1 MSKIIKLDEAKKSKK
16 IREKLTTE
24 KQELEL
30 EIHILQKKLEV
41 IQGFLDGTISA
52 SDDWH
57 SKPPMPADEIKN
69 LYELFMKSDY
79 WKKEDELSLIHI

>member
-57 SKPPMPADEIKN
+57 NKPPMPADEIKN

-79 WKKEDELSLIHI
+79 WKKDDE

>member
-1 MSKIIKLDEAKKSKK
+1 M
-16 IREKLTTE
+16 
-24 KQELEL
+24 
-30 EIHILQKKLEV
+30 

-79 WKKEDELSLIHI
+79 WKKEDE

>member
-1 MSKIIKLDEAKKSKK
+1 MSKIINLDEAKKSKK

-79 WKKEDELSLIHI
+79 WKKEDE

>member
-1 MSKIIKLDEAKKSKK
+1 MSKIVKLDEAKKSKK
-16 IREKLTTE
+16 IREKLITE

-52 SDDWH
+52 SD
-57 SKPPMPADEIKN
+57 EIKN
-69 LYELFMKSDY
+69 LYEIFMKSDY
-79 WKKEDELSLIHI
+79 WKKEDE

>member
-16 IREKLTTE
+16 IREKLITE

-41 IQGFLDGTISA
+41 IQGFLDGT
-52 SDDWH
+52 
-57 SKPPMPADEIKN
+57 
-69 LYELFMKSDY
+69 LSDY
-79 WKKEDELSLIHI
+79 QMIGIVNHLCHQMK

>member
-1 MSKIIKLDEAKKSKK
+1 MSKIIKLDEVKKSKK
-16 IREKLTTE
+16 IREKLITE

-41 IQGFLDGTISA
+41 IQGFLDGTINV
-52 SDDWH
+52 SDDWIVLNH
-57 SKPPMPADEIKN
+57 LCLSDEIKN

-79 WKKEDELSLIHI
+79 WKKEDE

>member
-30 EIHILQKKLEV
+30 EIHILQKKV
-41 IQGFLDGTISA
+41 RSDTGISR
-52 SDDWH
+52 WH
-57 SKPPMPADEIKN
+57 YKCIR
-69 LYELFMKSDY
+69 
-79 WKKEDELSLIHI
+79 

>member
-16 IREKLTTE
+16 IREKLITE

-41 IQGFLDGTISA
+41 LR
-52 SDDWH
+52 
-57 SKPPMPADEIKN
+57 
-69 LYELFMKSDY
+69 
-79 WKKEDELSLIHI
+79 